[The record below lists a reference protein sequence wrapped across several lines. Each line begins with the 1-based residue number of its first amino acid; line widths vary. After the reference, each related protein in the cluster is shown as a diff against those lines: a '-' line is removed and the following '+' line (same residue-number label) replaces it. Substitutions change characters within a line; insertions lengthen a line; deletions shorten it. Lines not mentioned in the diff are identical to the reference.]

1 MIFFCYHLRIAL
13 FNLHNAAWSSNLEP
27 YTPHLLICFP
37 LLSWRKCTCN
47 VNVPLAMSA
56 QLLFFFS
63 KRLLN
68 LTYIFLCHTL
78 AHWRCCTHMIS
89 LFWLLI
95 FFQRKY
101 LPAAGFVKWSDRPVY
116 VGETL
121 YVCAA
126 ASDIKYSE
134 TFHKGYKNSLC
145 FHFFKHWPETFISID
160 YFYEN
165 LSEYASFCCLSVWWT
180 NSVNPLA
187 KNKCN
192 LPA

>member
-1 MIFFCYHLRIAL
+1 MDLFFLLISTVNVVWFFFCYHLRIAL
-13 FNLHNAAWSSNLEP
+13 FNLHNAAWSSILEP

-95 FFQRKY
+95 FFKENTY
-101 LPAAGFVKWSDRPVY
+101 LLQDLWNDQTGQFMWVRHYMCVQQLLISNTLKLFIKATKTAFV
-116 VGETL
+116 
-121 YVCAA
+121 
-126 ASDIKYSE
+126 
-134 TFHKGYKNSLC
+134 
-145 FHFFKHWPETFISID
+145 FISSNIGRKLL
-160 YFYEN
+160 F
-165 LSEYASFCCLSVWWT
+165 L
-180 NSVNPLA
+180 
-187 KNKCN
+187 
-192 LPA
+192 